1 MGINLHP
8 LVLDCCGQCLK
19 ASSIA
24 VRYPKSSFSVHQSL
38 LLIAGKREIALSF
51 RTSGIKMQKCISS
64 FVCTRVLRIEVGG
77 GVEFT
82 KHVQVT
88 LK

>member
-51 RTSGIKMQKCISS
+51 RTSGISANAFPPL
-64 FVCTRVLRIEVGG
+64 FVLVYSE
-77 GVEFT
+77 
-82 KHVQVT
+82 
-88 LK
+88 